1 MYLLKKNVEGPVVA
15 IPDIFYFICYSEDY
29 CKCMLNFATKD
40 EFEVFVFPLQI
51 LALNHI
57 P

>member
-29 CKCMLNFATKD
+29 CKCMLNFAAKD
-40 EFEVFVFPLQI
+40 EFEVFVFPL
-51 LALNHI
+51 
-57 P
+57 